1 MSRNALVPR
10 TAGGKEPGSNE
21 TTTTTMT
28 MTMIPQADYAMMI
41 VAASVITL

>member
-10 TAGGKEPGSNE
+10 TASGKEPGLNE
-21 TTTTTMT
+21 RTTTT
-28 MTMIPQADYAMMI
+28 MTMIPQADFAMMI